1 MPFSFLD
8 YGLFLNLFCL
18 VNWTE
23 MYVCEFV
30 EWYIKNCYM
39 IFLDVVVLCLVSPYT
54 LGKML
59 KSISLIIHRNVDL
72 RI

>member
-1 MPFSFLD
+1 
-8 YGLFLNLFCL
+8 
-18 VNWTE
+18 

-30 EWYIKNCYM
+30 EWYIMNCYM

-59 KSISLIIHRNVDL
+59 KSINLIIHRNVDL